1 MSKVTYI
8 CLYNNQVQLDAL
20 LLPSIE
26 LLHKEGRSCDLILVD
41 CKERGYHSAAEAF
54 NKTLDE
60 NWDALADIVCFV
72 HQDIKFDTLNFHD
85 RLCEELSLNPFQ
97 LLGAA
102 GMTNKGHVLS
112 NLRYWNTKQYI
123 VGHQIIDKVEVES
136 LDECCFGTSKELLSK
151 VRFDERCCFHWHLYA
166 VDLCYEAKRKFDYHS
181 YVIPDMIYHKFDGD
195 QGLTTDIHFLNTM
208 WNLTRKYRKDF
219 IRLYAPCY
227 IVNTHPFWAILK
239 LTRTYLHRCIE

>member
-1 MSKVTYI
+1 
-8 CLYNNQVQLDAL
+8 
-20 LLPSIE
+20 
-26 LLHKEGRSCDLILVD
+26 
-41 CKERGYHSAAEAF
+41 
-54 NKTLDE
+54 
-60 NWDALADIVCFV
+60 
-72 HQDIKFDTLNFHD
+72 
-85 RLCEELSLNPFQ
+85 
-97 LLGAA
+97 
-102 GMTNKGHVLS
+102 MTNKGHVIS

-123 VGHQIIDKVEVES
+123 VSHQINDKVEVDS

-166 VDLCYEAKRKFDYHS
+166 VDLCYEAKRKYDYHS
-181 YVIPDMIYHKFDGD
+181 YVIPDMIFHKFDGD
-195 QGLTTDIHFLNTM
+195 HGLTTDIHFLKTM